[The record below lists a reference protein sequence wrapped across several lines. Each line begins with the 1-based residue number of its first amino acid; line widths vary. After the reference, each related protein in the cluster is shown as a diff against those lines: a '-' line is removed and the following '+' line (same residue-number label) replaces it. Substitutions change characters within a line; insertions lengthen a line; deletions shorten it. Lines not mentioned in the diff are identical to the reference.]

1 MTNEDIKTETGGN
14 RRIILAAGGT
24 GGHIF
29 PAMATA
35 LQIREKNPSA
45 QIVWI
50 TTNRSNEKEIAERFN
65 IKMLSLNVDGIK
77 RSISLQPIKAI
88 LKLLRTISFMKKY
101 FAAEK
106 PDVVVAFGGY
116 VCAPVLFAARSK
128 KVPFF
133 IQEQNTVAGAV
144 NRFFA
149 KSAKKIFLGMPLI
162 KEFNA
167 DKNAIVVSGTPVR
180 KIQNYANFDFEKTI
194 DPKRRSILICGG
206 SQGAQSMN
214 KVLIAA
220 VKYLSLKGFQIIWQT
235 GSAGEDEIKQEF
247 STDKNITVAA
257 SLADL
262 YPYYSI
268 AEFLIGRAGAGTI
281 SEAQIFALP
290 SIFIPLPWSAENHQ
304 YHNAQY
310 AKSCGWALCV
320 EQENSASQKII
331 EFFDSCEKDKT
342 IYENMKKCA
351 ALSTANAAEV
361 IAETVLDG

>member
-1 MTNEDIKTETGGN
+1 MKKDMKV
-14 RRIILAAGGT
+14 ILAAGGT

-50 TTNRSNEKEIAERFN
+50 TTARSNEKEIAERFG

-77 RSISLQPIKAI
+77 RSVSLQPIKAI
-88 LKLLRTISFMKKY
+88 LKLFRAVSFMKKY

-116 VCAPVLFAARSK
+116 VCAPVLFAAKSK
-128 KVPFF
+128 KAPFF

-144 NRFFA
+144 NYFFA

-167 DKNAIVVSGTPVR
+167 DKNAVVVSGTPVR
-180 KIQNYANFDFEKTI
+180 KIQDYTNFDFGATI
-194 DPKRRSILICGG
+194 DKTRRTVLICGG

-220 VKYLSLKGFQIIWQT
+220 VKYLLEKGFQIIWQT
-235 GSAGEDEIKQEF
+235 GSAGEEEIKQEF
-247 STDKNITVAA
+247 ANDKNITVFA

-281 SEAQIFALP
+281 SEAQLFALP

-310 AKSCGWALCV
+310 AESCGWAQCV
-320 EQENSASQKII
+320 EQENAASQKII
-331 EFFDSCEKDKT
+331 EFFETIEKDET
-342 IYENMKKCA
+342 IYKNMKKRA
-351 ALSTANAAEV
+351 ATNGANAAEV

>member
-1 MTNEDIKTETGGN
+1 MKNDIKV
-14 RRIILAAGGT
+14 ILAAGGT

-35 LQIREKNPSA
+35 LEIREKNPSA

-50 TTNRSNEKEIAERFN
+50 TTNRSNEKEIAERFD

-77 RSISLQPIKAI
+77 RSVSLQPIKAI
-88 LKLLRTISFMKKY
+88 VKLFRAISFMKKY

-116 VCAPVLFAARSK
+116 VCAPVLFAAKSK
-128 KVPFF
+128 KAPFF

-144 NRFFA
+144 NYFFA

-167 DKNAIVVSGTPVR
+167 DKNAVIVSGTPVR
-180 KIQNYANFDFEKTI
+180 KIQNYTNFDFEKTI
-194 DPKRRSILICGG
+194 DPKRRTVLICGG

-214 KVLIAA
+214 KILVAA
-220 VKYLSLKGFQIIWQT
+220 VKNLSQKGFQIIWQT
-235 GSAGEDEIKQEF
+235 GSAGEEEIKQEF
-247 STDKNITVAA
+247 ANDKNITVFA

-268 AEFLIGRAGAGTI
+268 VEFLIGRAGAGTI
-281 SEAQIFALP
+281 SEAQLFALP

-304 YHNAQY
+304 WHNAQY
-310 AKSCGWALCV
+310 AKSCGWALCF
-320 EQENSASQKII
+320 EQNSEASQKIT
-331 EFFDSCEKDKT
+331 EFFEACEKDEK

-351 ALSTANAAEV
+351 ALSTANAAEI
-361 IAETVLDG
+361 IAAAVLDG